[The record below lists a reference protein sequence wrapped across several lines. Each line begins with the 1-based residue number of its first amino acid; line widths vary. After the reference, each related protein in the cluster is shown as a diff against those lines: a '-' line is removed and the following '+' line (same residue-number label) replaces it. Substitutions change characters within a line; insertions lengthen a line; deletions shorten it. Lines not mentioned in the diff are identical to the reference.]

1 MKKLYLSII
10 AIVCATYSFVA
21 IAETMKGEQSTLV
34 TVSANV
40 QAIDYETREVTLVG
54 DLGNVVSFVAD
65 ERIERLNEFQ
75 VGDEVIADYYVSIA
89 AELRAPTELEMLN
102 PFDEII
108 GGGITPDGAT
118 PAGGI
123 LRAFQIVA
131 VIIGLDLPTQSVN
144 LLGPRGNTGSIVVQN
159 LDNLRALRLGESV
172 IITYTEALALSLEK
186 AQ

>member
-1 MKKLYLSII
+1 
-10 AIVCATYSFVA
+10 
-21 IAETMKGEQSTLV
+21 
-34 TVSANV
+34 
-40 QAIDYETREVTLVG
+40 
-54 DLGNVVSFVAD
+54 
-65 ERIERLNEFQ
+65 
-75 VGDEVIADYYVSIA
+75 
-89 AELRAPTELEMLN
+89 MLN

-123 LRAFQIVA
+123 LRAFQVVA

>member
-1 MKKLYLSII
+1 
-10 AIVCATYSFVA
+10 
-21 IAETMKGEQSTLV
+21 MKGEQSTLV

-102 PFDEII
+102 PFVEII

-123 LRAFQIVA
+123 LRAFQVVA

>member
-1 MKKLYLSII
+1 MKKICLSII
-10 AIVCATYSFVA
+10 AVVCATCSLMA
-21 IAETMKGEQSTLV
+21 IAETMKGEQATLV

-40 QAIDYETREVTLVG
+40 QAINYETREVTLVG

-65 ERIERLNEFQ
+65 ERIGRLNEFQ

-89 AELRAPTELEMLN
+89 AELRAPTELEKQN
-102 PFDEII
+102 PFVEIV

-131 VIIGLDLPTQSVN
+131 TIIGLDLPTQSVS
-144 LLGPRGNTGSIVVQN
+144 LMGPNGNTGSIVVQN
-159 LDNLRALRLGESV
+159 LDNLRALRLGDSV